1 MRMVAWPF
9 QPVQRLL
16 ICWPLDKIIVLCGK
30 RTEVTARSTRSS
42 VGGRYHLPL
51 SALLHSFPLLQ
62 KKIQKGKRRKNP
74 F

>member
-1 MRMVAWPF
+1 MRMVAWSF

-51 SALLHSFPLLQ
+51 SALLHSLREKSQ
-62 KKIQKGKRRKNP
+62 KAKEKRTN